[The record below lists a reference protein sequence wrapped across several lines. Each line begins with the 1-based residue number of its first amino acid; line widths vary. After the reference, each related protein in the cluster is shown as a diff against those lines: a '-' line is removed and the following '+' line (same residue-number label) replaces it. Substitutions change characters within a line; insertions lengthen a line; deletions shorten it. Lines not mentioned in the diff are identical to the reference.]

1 MVIICHEYIMNCVY
15 TIKIIYYIYILTV
28 TSINMIPVSFLE
40 RAQLTVTT
48 FGNSNNRSLEL
59 ENSLGESTTLEA
71 KS

>member
-1 MVIICHEYIMNCVY
+1 
-15 TIKIIYYIYILTV
+15 
-28 TSINMIPVSFLE
+28 MIPVSFLE

-48 FGNSNNRSLEL
+48 SGNSNNRSLEL